1 MEWTGVSY
9 QERAAGAQT
18 PMLYTLSILVV
29 FLCLAALYESWSVP
43 TAVLMVV
50 PLGILGTV
58 LATML
63 RGYERDV
70 YFQVAMLATVGL
82 SSKNAVLI
90 IQFAK
95 ENLDKGM
102 DLVEAVVAAG
112 RDRLR
117 PILMTSIA
125 FGLGVMP
132 LATATGAGSG
142 AQRAIGTGVLGGM
155 AVGTFLG
162 IVFIP
167 LFFVI
172 IFRLFGKKQQ
182 PAARVEGGA
191 P

>member
-1 MEWTGVSY
+1 
-9 QERAAGAQT
+9 
-18 PMLYTLSILVV
+18 
-29 FLCLAALYESWSVP
+29 
-43 TAVLMVV
+43 
-50 PLGILGTV
+50 
-58 LATML
+58 
-63 RGYERDV
+63 V

-95 ENLDKGM
+95 ENLEKGM
-102 DLVEAVVAAG
+102 GVIEAVVAAG

-125 FGLGVMP
+125 FGLGVLP

-155 AVGTFLG
+155 ALGTFLG

-167 LFFVI
+167 LFFGTDC
-172 IFRLFGKKQQ
+172 RLFGRKT
-182 PAARVEGGA
+182 AAAEGGA